1 MLPNPVP
8 DWRSADPTSPVVTAI
23 LAEPGHASPPAG
35 FDCVEPDGRA
45 VLYDFCLMP
54 YATLENPYPRL
65 QTQNLLRWTFDRMDV
80 GQQGAALVT
89 GLEQALGPQ
98 CTVWGVK
105 HRPGSD
111 ELWWEFYFYRRDHV
125 PAALSLQLVR
135 PAFPCVIDARPP
147 SDVAWT
153 FFSVELT
160 VEHLRGQRPAHV
172 RLYQEG
178 LDLSW
183 KVQGDTV
190 ELENHYRH
198 FEVDGQVVSLVEALR
213 SSVHAPKHPL
223 TLARLVPPQLL
234 PAWRIWLAR
243 KRRADTVY
251 FQRVSVAQAAWMARK
266 HGWPADFCA
275 TLDQGAA
282 YMQHALFDLGID
294 FCRGET
300 AAPGEPPITFGKSG
314 IYASF

>member
-8 DWRSADPTSPVVTAI
+8 DWRTADPTSPVVAAI
-23 LAEPGHASPPAG
+23 LAEPGHGHPPDG
-35 FDCVEPDGRA
+35 FQVVEPEGRA

-54 YATLENPYPRL
+54 YASLANPYPRL
-65 QTQNLLRWTFDRMDV
+65 QTQNLLRWSFDRMGV
-80 GQQGAALVT
+80 GTEGAGVIANL
-89 GLEQALGPQ
+89 QRILGPQ

-105 HRPGSD
+105 HRPD
-111 ELWWEFYFYRRDHV
+111 QDDLWWEFYFYRRDHV
-125 PAALSLQLVR
+125 PSALSLDLVR
-135 PAFPCVIDARPP
+135 PAFPMPIDARPP
-147 SDVAWT
+147 ADVAWT

-160 VEHLRGQRPAHV
+160 VEHLRAGKPAHV

-183 KVQGDTV
+183 KVQGDAV

-198 FEVDGQVVSLVEALR
+198 FEVDGEIVPLVQALQ
-213 SSVHAPKHPL
+213 SSVHAPRHPL
-223 TLARLVPPQLL
+223 TLARLLPPQLL

-251 FQRVSVAQAAWMARK
+251 FQRVSVAQVAWMCKRHA
-266 HGWPADFCA
+266 WPADFCQA
-275 TLDQGAA
+275 LDGAA
-282 YMQHALFDLGID
+282 PYLQHALFDLGVD
-294 FCRGET
+294 FAR
-300 AAPGEPPITFGKSG
+300 GEPPAAGEPPLVFGKAG